1 MSKLNVKVSVE
12 VTNADSGELFS
23 SSLHQWPGM
32 EKEEVAAL
40 EEVMIGALAQL
51 NAFAKGKSKN
61 KGG

>member
-1 MSKLNVKVSVE
+1 MSKLNVKISVE
-12 VTNADSGELFS
+12 VTHADSGEPFS
-23 SSLHQWPGM
+23 SSVHQWPGL

-51 NAFAKGKSKN
+51 NAYAKGKAK